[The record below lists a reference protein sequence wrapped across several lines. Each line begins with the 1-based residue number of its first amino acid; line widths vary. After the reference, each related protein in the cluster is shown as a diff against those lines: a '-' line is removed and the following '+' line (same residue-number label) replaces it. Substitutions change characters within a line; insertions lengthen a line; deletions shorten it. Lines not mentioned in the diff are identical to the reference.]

1 MGLFRGK
8 EQFQPA
14 GGTMYPQLVHKLMWI
29 MWITLWRMRRKHDLS
44 VDMNGEKQQVISC
57 KGVFGVKSKK
67 KWWLSCVLTLGV
79 ALMVSAC
86 GSGGQQSGGTNAGS
100 EQTAGG
106 GTEAGG
112 SAEEK
117 VYVVGTDAA
126 YPPFQMMEGDKITGH
141 DIDVM
146 NAIAEAGGFKI
157 EWRNTGWDPLFDGL
171 DRGTVDIGISSI
183 TITEERK
190 KKYDFSDPYFE
201 ANQLILVPEDSP
213 VTKLADLE
221 GKKIGVQAA
230 TTGEEVVKKAFG
242 DTYAGLKG
250 YDDMPSAVDDFF
262 NGRVDAVV
270 GDNGVIAYYAKK
282 NPNLKFKMIKDD
294 SFEKEY
300 YGIMVKKGNTEILAK
315 INDGLKKIKENGK
328 LQEIYNQYFGS
339 Q

>member
-1 MGLFRGK
+1 MKIG
-8 EQFQPA
+8 
-14 GGTMYPQLVHKLMWI
+14 
-29 MWITLWRMRRKHDLS
+29 
-44 VDMNGEKQQVISC
+44 
-57 KGVFGVKSKK
+57 K

-86 GSGGQQSGGTNAGS
+86 GSGGQQASGTNTSSEQSSGSGAAAGS
-100 EQTAGG
+100 QPSEGA
-106 GTEAGG
+106 
-112 SAEEK
+112 AEEK

-126 YPPFQMMEGDKITGH
+126 YPPFQMLEGDKITGH

-183 TITEERK
+183 TILEERK

-201 ANQLILVPEDSP
+201 ANQLILVAEDSP

-300 YGIMVKKGNTEILAK
+300 YGIMVKKGNTEIMAK

-328 LQEIYNQYFGS
+328 LQEIYNQYFGN